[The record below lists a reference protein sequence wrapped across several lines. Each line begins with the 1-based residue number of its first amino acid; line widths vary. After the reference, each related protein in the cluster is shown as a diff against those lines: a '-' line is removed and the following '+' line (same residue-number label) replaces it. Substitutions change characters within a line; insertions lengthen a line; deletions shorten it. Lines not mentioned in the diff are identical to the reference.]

1 MKTMREKALAGFTIA
16 EMMIVVALSSIITFG
31 AFAILRV
38 GTEQSQLSQT
48 KMTLQDGAREALYK
62 MVQEIRQ
69 SAPSRVTIGAGGN
82 SIQFQVPNPTS
93 LVNAAYDL
101 NWTSAH
107 TIQYTL
113 SAGQLQRTDTT
124 TNQTSVM
131 ANDITAIQFAGNI
144 PQPTLVTIT
153 ISAQRTLISGRQ
165 IPATPLQMTAQ
176 AEVRNS

>member
-1 MKTMREKALAGFTIA
+1 MKTIREKALEGFTIA

-82 SIQFQVPNPTS
+82 SLQFQAPNPTS
-93 LVNAAYDL
+93 LVNATYDL